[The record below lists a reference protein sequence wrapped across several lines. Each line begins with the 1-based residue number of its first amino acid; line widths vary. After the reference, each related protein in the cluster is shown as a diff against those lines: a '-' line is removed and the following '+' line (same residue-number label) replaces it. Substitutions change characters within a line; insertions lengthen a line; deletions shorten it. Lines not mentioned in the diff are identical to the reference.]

1 MSEIPG
7 EGVVSLGTGFS
18 VRSTPASV
26 ERTESAF
33 PSRATSP
40 APTGG
45 ARLFPDKL
53 RVRWAHERLVSGMT
67 QCRSVYPSSTRA
79 EPRGRYP
86 DAHRSDFT
94 DNYTGSPREWNCH
107 SRPDVSGATNSH
119 CPHVTVSPQP

>member
-1 MSEIPG
+1 MLPWTRHPGTTKREVAMSEIPG

-45 ARLFPDKL
+45 VHLFPDKL

-67 QCRSVYPSSTRA
+67 QCRSVYPSS
-79 EPRGRYP
+79 PPG
-86 DAHRSDFT
+86 
-94 DNYTGSPREWNCH
+94 
-107 SRPDVSGATNSH
+107 GATRQ
-119 CPHVTVSPQP
+119 VSRHAPV